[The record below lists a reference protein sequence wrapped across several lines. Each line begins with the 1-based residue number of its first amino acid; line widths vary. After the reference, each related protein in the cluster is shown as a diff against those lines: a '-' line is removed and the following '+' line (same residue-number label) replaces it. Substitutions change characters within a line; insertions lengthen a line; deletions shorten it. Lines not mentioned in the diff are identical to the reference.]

1 MALGVAN
8 VWLPV
13 TDTDR
18 AVEFYE
24 GTLGLA
30 LAKRDGDWAEVETDG
45 LRIGLN
51 GREPGGAGADGG
63 PVVTFQPDG
72 GLEAAIQDL
81 EGKGVQFQTGI
92 SEHPWGR
99 VATFQ
104 DPDGNDL
111 QLYEPPS
118 S

>member
-1 MALGVAN
+1 MALGIAN

-13 TDTDR
+13 GDTDR
-18 AVEFYE
+18 AVQFYE
-24 GTLGLA
+24 GTLGLI
-30 LAKRDGDWAEVETDG
+30 LAKRDGQWAEVETDG

-51 GREPGGAGADGG
+51 GREPEGAGAAGG

-72 GLEAAIQDL
+72 GLESAMQKLRD
-81 EGKGVQFQTGI
+81 KGVEFGTGI
-92 SEHPWGR
+92 SEHEWGR

-118 S
+118 D